1 MFIIGRAVAGTGGAG
16 VVSSGLAVIAMV
28 TPIEQRPLFTGLVTS
43 LYALGT
49 VVAPIIGGAFTTN
62 VTWRWCFLI
71 NLPAGAV
78 TVIILILFFHPPQKS
93 PAARTET
100 VRQKLQQLDLIGCA
114 LFVPAIIMVFLGLQW
129 GGNKYSWNSATI
141 IGLFVGFAATLGLFI
156 TRELRVDQAMIPL
169 SLLRRR
175 SIIVGI
181 IFAFL
186 FMGAFVVPVYYLPEW
201 FQIVKGASPIR
212 SAIMLLPSV
221 STQIF
226 GSIISGV
233 LGESD
238 LASLLLIRLLTYYS
252 SEGIFHHI
260 EILDGF
266 QILQGLG
273 CGFAAQMPLLTIQS
287 VLKNDPKL
295 VPVGISTVLFAQY
308 FGSSVMQSIGGS
320 IFQNKLDSQLR
331 SYAHL
336 DSDQIEMLLAVGT
349 SKVQETAQQA
359 FPDRLSAIL
368 IAYNDAITNVFYLA
382 VAGSGVAFVLALGI
396 EWTNTR
402 ESTGDDEKDLPV
414 AYNIREP

>member
-1 MFIIGRAVAGTGGAG
+1 MFAIIESKNADTKGKMENTDTTYLRGIKLYSILSG
-16 VVSSGLAVIAMV
+16 VMIA
-28 TPIEQRPLFTGLVTS
+28 T
-43 LYALGT
+43 
-49 VVAPIIGGAFTTN
+49 
-62 VTWRWCFLI
+62 FLI
-71 NLPAGAV
+71 
-78 TVIILILFFHPPQKS
+78 S
-93 PAARTET
+93 
-100 VRQKLQQLDLIGCA
+100 LD
-114 LFVPAIIMVFLGLQW
+114 V
-129 GGNKYSWNSATI
+129 
-141 IGLFVGFAATLGLFI
+141 
-156 TRELRVDQAMIPL
+156 
-169 SLLRRR
+169 
-175 SIIVGI
+175 SII
-181 IFAFL
+181 AT
-186 FMGAFVVPVYYLPEW
+186 
-201 FQIVKGASPIR
+201 IVKGASSIR
-212 SAIMLLPSV
+212 SGIMLLPSV

-233 LGESD
+233 L
-238 LASLLLIRLLTYYS
+238 AKYIKYYNPWFFIGS
-252 SEGIFHHI
+252 SFLCIATGLYTTFSAFSTTSRDWI
-260 EILDGF
+260 GF
-266 QILQGLG
+266 QILQALG

-320 IFQNKLDSQLR
+320 IFQNKLDSQLQ

-382 VAGSGVAFVLALGI
+382 VTGSGVAFVLALGI

-414 AYNIREP
+414 AYDIREP

>member
-1 MFIIGRAVAGTGGAG
+1 MFAIIESKNADTKGKMENTDTTYLRGIKLYRGAG
-16 VVSSGLAVIAMV
+16 VVSSGLAIIAIV

-71 NLPAGAV
+71 NLPAGTV
-78 TVIILILFFHPPQKS
+78 TVITLILFFHPPQQS

-100 VRQKLQQLDLIGCA
+100 VLQKLQQLDLIGCA
-114 LFVPAIIMVFLGLQW
+114 LFVPAIIMVLLALQW
-129 GGNKYSWNSATI
+129 GGNKYPWNSATI

-156 TRELRVDQAMIPL
+156 TWELRADQAMIPL
-169 SLLRRR
+169 PLLRRR
-175 SIIVGI
+175 SIIVSI

-201 FQIVKGASPIR
+201 FQIVKGASSIR
-212 SAIMLLPSV
+212 SGIMLLPSV

-233 LGESD
+233 LGESV

-252 SEGIFHHI
+252 SE
-260 EILDGF
+260 
-266 QILQGLG
+266 ILQGLG

-320 IFQNKLDSQLR
+320 IFQNKLDSQLQ

-368 IAYNDAITNVFYLA
+368 IAYNDAITNVF
-382 VAGSGVAFVLALGI
+382 VS
-396 EWTNTR
+396 
-402 ESTGDDEKDLPV
+402 
-414 AYNIREP
+414 AYMSDSRRSYI